1 MTEAQRIDYLVAV
14 LEGGNAKAFAEKA
27 GLNQQAVTNLRQG
40 KYRIDRFVSRIAAA
54 YPDVEETWLV
64 TGDGDPLRSI
74 REKGEAIRK
83 VESLEKEVRRL
94 ARLIEK
100 LAENGL

>member
-74 REKGEAIRK
+74 REKGEALRK